1 MKLYVGGC
9 FAGQEQ
15 IAKDREKGIDWADG
29 AVCSMQQIFRCGGIY
44 RFQEFIYR
52 QIKEKKDLAGF
63 AERLASENPDIIIVS
78 DEVGYGVVPLDKT
91 EREYREAVG
100 RISAGLAAFAE
111 RVSRTVC
118 GIEVVLKDE
127 TVSD

>member
-15 IAKDREKGIDWADG
+15 IAKEKEKGIDWVDG
-29 AVCSMQQIFRCGGIY
+29 AVCSMPQLLTCGGVY
-44 RFQEFIYR
+44 DFQEFIYR
-52 QIKEKKDLAGF
+52 QVKEKKDLSGF
-63 AERLASENPDIIIVS
+63 VQRLTAENPHMVIVS
-78 DEVGYGVVPLDKT
+78 NEVGYGVVPLDQT
-91 EREYREAVG
+91 EREYREIMG
-100 RISAGLAAFAE
+100 RISTGLAAFAD